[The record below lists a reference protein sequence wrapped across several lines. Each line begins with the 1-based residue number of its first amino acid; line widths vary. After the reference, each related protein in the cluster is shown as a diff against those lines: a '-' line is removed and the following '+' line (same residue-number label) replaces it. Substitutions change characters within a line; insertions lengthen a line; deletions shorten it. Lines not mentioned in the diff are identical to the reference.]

1 MNMREKQLRIMKRV
15 LLIVLTIVNALII
28 PILVRNSIEAT
39 LADTGDV
46 FNNYLARVNFT
57 IMFIILLGLISL
69 IFVLIGLFLDEFSL
83 LKLLL
88 SIFNALVSAFSILLW
103 SALLVI
109 EILVEDNYILL
120 DISGAFL
127 VLIILPALYLL
138 RNCIT
143 FKIKRNVLWY
153 YITILDSI
161 SNNIVQDFHQLKK
174 EVSDSILKEKKTYF
188 LKNFDALMTSLSE
201 SEQPLIKRQDTA
213 FMLTELGAEL
223 LYKYQAII

>member
-1 MNMREKQLRIMKRV
+1 MTMREKQLRIMKRV
-15 LLIVLTIVNALII
+15 LLSFLTIVNAIII

-57 IMFIILLGLISL
+57 IIFIILLGLICL
-69 IFVLIGLFLDEFSL
+69 IFVLLGLFLDEFSL

-109 EILVEDNYILL
+109 EILVEDNYISL

-153 YITILDSI
+153 YITILNSV

-174 EVSDSILKEKKTYF
+174 NVSDSILKEKKTYF
-188 LKNFDALMTSLSE
+188 LKNFDALMASLFE

-213 FMLTELGAEL
+213 FILTDIGAEL
-223 LYKYQAII
+223 LYKYQTIL